1 MLQTYRYTE
10 YPHRIS
16 EDQKSGKTAH
26 RPVVIVGGG
35 PVGLTAAIDLRLKGV
50 PVVLLNRAATVSIG
64 SRAVCYSKRALE
76 IWDRLG
82 CAGRMIEK
90 GVVWKTGRLFNG
102 EREVFNFDLLPEP
115 GHKIPAFINLQQYH
129 LEDILIGR
137 ATELGVDIRWQEEVV
152 GIQSAADRVA
162 LTVSTPSGN
171 YAVAADWVIAADGSK
186 SAIRDFLGLDFF
198 GQVFKDRFLITD
210 VVMKNDFPPERWF
223 WFDPP
228 FNPGRSTLLHK
239 QSDDLWRID
248 FQLGWDADPKEEMK
262 PERVKPR
269 LKAML
274 GDNVDFEIEWVSVY
288 TYQCRRLERFRHGR
302 ILFAGDSAHQVSPFG
317 ARGANSGVQDT
328 DNLIWKLK
336 LVIDRLAPDTL
347 LDSYDEERVAAADIN
362 LMNSTRS
369 TDFIVPKSAMSRV
382 LRDSVL
388 ELAQDHAFARPLI
401 NSGRLSL
408 PATYGS
414 SALNTPDE
422 ASFNRGPIPGAP
434 CPDAPVTAADG
445 KPEWLLNRLGDAF
458 TLLFLGP
465 AENRTVKGC
474 KSVVVGEDVFDT
486 DGLIKERYDGDQT
499 AVYLIRPDQHVVG
512 RWKQFDQAAI
522 EAALQKAKGRQGIA
536 K

>member
-10 YPHRIS
+10 HSHRVS
-16 EDQKSGKTAH
+16 GDQKSEKTAH
-26 RPVVIVGGG
+26 HPVVIVGGG

-50 PVVLLNRAATVSIG
+50 PVVLLNRATTVSVG

-82 CAGRMIEK
+82 CAEGMIEK
-90 GVVWKTGRLFNG
+90 GVAWKTGRLFNG
-102 EREVFNFDLLPEP
+102 EREIFNFDLLPEP

-129 LEDILIGR
+129 LEDILIDR
-137 ATELGVDIRWQEEVV
+137 ATELGADIRWQEEVV
-152 GIQSAADRVA
+152 GIDPAADRVV
-162 LTVSTPSGN
+162 LNVSTPSGN
-171 YAVAADWVIAADGSK
+171 YAVAADWIIAADGAK
-186 SAIRDFLGLDFF
+186 STIRDFLGLEFF

-228 FNPGRSTLLHK
+228 FNPGRSALLHK

-248 FQLGWDADPKEEMK
+248 FQLGWDADPEEEMK

-336 LVIDRLAPDTL
+336 LVIDRLAPDSL
-347 LDSYDEERVAAADIN
+347 LDSYDDERVAAADIN

-382 LRDSVL
+382 FRDSVL

-414 SALNTPDE
+414 SPLNTPDE
-422 ASFNRGPIPGAP
+422 TSFNRGPTSGAP
-434 CPDAPVTAADG
+434 CPDVPVTAADG
-445 KPEWLLNRLGDAF
+445 KADWLLNRFGNDF

-465 AENRTVKGC
+465 AENRTIKGC
-474 KSVVVGEDVFDT
+474 KSVIVGQDVFDT
-486 DGLIKERYDGDQT
+486 DGLIKERYDGDKN
-499 AVYLIRPDQHVVG
+499 AVYLIRPDQHVAG
-512 RWKQFDQAAI
+512 RWKKFDPAAI
-522 EAALQKAKGRQGIA
+522 EAALKKAKGR
-536 K
+536 